1 MRLGPN
7 QGPAAGLF
15 SWQAVLP
22 LGGVIMMYGGPSPS
36 PSPQAQLSDI
46 ARSIIQFSGVH
57 SHSVESVQSW
67 SWRLGDES

>member
-1 MRLGPN
+1 
-7 QGPAAGLF
+7 
-15 SWQAVLP
+15 
-22 LGGVIMMYGGPSPS
+22 MMMSGGPSPS

-46 ARSIIQFSGVH
+46 VRSIIQSSGVH